1 MEPVATTAAG
11 ISTGT
16 VLIVGGIVLVLGTII
31 YLNKTKTSKQPVDDI
46 LTKEGRYEEY
56 KSLIEDAI
64 INKDYEYLEKKLTS
78 KMTDFPDLIQ
88 MIKKALKN
96 R

>member
-1 MEPVATTAAG
+1 MAPVATTVAG

-31 YLNKTKTSKQPVDDI
+31 YLNKAKTSKQPVDDI

-78 KMTDFPDLIQ
+78 KMTDFPD
-88 MIKKALKN
+88 
-96 R
+96 

>member
-1 MEPVATTAAG
+1 MEPVATTTAG

-16 VLIVGGIVLVLGTII
+16 VLIVGGIMLVLGTII